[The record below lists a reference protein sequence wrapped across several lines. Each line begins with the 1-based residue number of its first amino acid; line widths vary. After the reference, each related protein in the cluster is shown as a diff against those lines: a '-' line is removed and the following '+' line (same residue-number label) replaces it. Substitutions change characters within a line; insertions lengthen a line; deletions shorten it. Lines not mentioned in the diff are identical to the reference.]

1 MKNFLT
7 IIGVCLLFITLSL
20 SGCELLEEEKDYITV
35 VVVVNVLVSL
45 LDAKGD
51 FVITDIAVGTPIQI
65 TMIKD
70 GGERTILNRVT
81 DEAGLVNGG
90 TGSFKVYKEQPVE
103 CIATATGAYKTYA
116 PVAPYIET
124 LSWEEVDAAADFGGT
139 YTWTVEARIQLQDTQ
154 AE

>member
-1 MKNFLT
+1 MKKHII
-7 IIGVCLLFITLSL
+7 IIGVCLLLITLSL
-20 SGCELLEEEKDYITV
+20 SGCELLEEEEDYITV

-51 FVITDIAVGTPIQI
+51 FVVTDIAVGTPIQI

-81 DEAGLVNGG
+81 DESGSVKGG

-103 CIATATGAYKTYA
+103 CIVTATGSYKTYA
-116 PVAPYIET
+116 PVEPYIAT
-124 LSWEEVDAAADFGGT
+124 LSWEEIDAAADFGGT
-139 YTWTVEARIQLQDTQ
+139 YTWTVYAGVLLQDT
-154 AE
+154 EV